1 MLKFIIHLGGNKMK
15 TKKLFSIFLLLGI
28 MVTSF
33 GFDKPDPAKKNAI
46 NTDLV
51 ITNLLNGINSENQGL
66 RVSSAYFLGELK
78 SDKAVIPLMKI
89 LKSDENEESRIMAA
103 LSLIK
108 IGDLRGIYAVKQA
121 IKYDQSERV
130 NKLCLNF
137 YRDYMSPKQLESNS
151 PILISSHKSY

>member
-1 MLKFIIHLGGNKMK
+1 MK
-15 TKKLFSIFLLLGI
+15 TRLLLSVFLVLI
-28 MVTSF
+28 ITVNSF
-33 GFDKPDPAKKNAI
+33 GVEKTDATQKTEI
-46 NTDLV
+46 NRNLV
-51 ITNLLNGINSENQGL
+51 ITNLINGINSENQGL
-66 RVSSAYFLGELK
+66 KVSSAYFLGEMK
-78 SDKAVIPLMKI
+78 ADEAVIPLMKI
-89 LKSDENEESRIMAA
+89 LKSDDNEESRIMAA

>member
-1 MLKFIIHLGGNKMK
+1 MK
-15 TKKLFSIFLLLGI
+15 A
-28 MVTSF
+28 
-33 GFDKPDPAKKNAI
+33 D
-46 NTDLV
+46 
-51 ITNLLNGINSENQGL
+51 E
-66 RVSSAYFLGELK
+66 
-78 SDKAVIPLMKI
+78 AVIPLMKI
-89 LKSDENEESRIMAA
+89 LKSDDNEESRIMAA